1 MPVPVCVCMCGQPS
15 KIQGQLFFAQLKP
28 ISIRMCAQCVAKRRA
43 WKTRSMGKGEVEE
56 GKEQQQNVDQPH
68 YALYSMENLFIIL
81 RVSLLLFAGRTRTP
95 IGLPTT
101 PAWHPS
107 SPIPRPCTTSRL
119 TQPPYSPP
127 PASLHPPHT
136 PCVAAAQFCAFLLKL
151 FRCASSIS
159 QSELGNCSPVEMK
172 SSQCGK
178 TITLA
183 KSSTFPVT
191 FPL

>member
-1 MPVPVCVCMCGQPS
+1 
-15 KIQGQLFFAQLKP
+15 
-28 ISIRMCAQCVAKRRA
+28 MCAQCVAKRRA
-43 WKTRSMGKGEVEE
+43 WQSRRMGKGEVEE
-56 GKEQQQNVDQPH
+56 GEEQQQNVDQPH

-81 RVSLLLFAGRTRTP
+81 RVSLLLFAGRLRTP

-107 SPIPRPCTTSRL
+107 SPLPRPCTTPRL
-119 TQPPYSPP
+119 PTPLLLLLLP
-127 PASLHPPHT
+127 HPHT

-191 FPL
+191 FPLWRAFYALQLCSRQHMKMNVKQKK